1 MSGALPELSS
11 IQPLEYDEESQR
23 LVARGD
29 AQLDFE
35 NTRIR
40 ADRITYYQKL
50 SLADA
55 RGNVAISR
63 DGRRLIADRLSF
75 ESQENIFS
83 VGIFRTGQWPY
94 YVSGISAGG
103 TIENADRIL
112 VLSDGEIVEE
122 GTHDGLLSQEGDYAL
137 LHKMQFND

>member
-1 MSGALPELSS
+1 MSGALPERSAS
-11 IQPLEYDEESQR
+11 QPVEYDEESQR

-55 RGNVAISR
+55 RGN
-63 DGRRLIADRLSF
+63 GR
-75 ESQENIFS
+75 
-83 VGIFRTGQWPY
+83 GI
-94 YVSGISAGG
+94 
-103 TIENADRIL
+103 
-112 VLSDGEIVEE
+112 
-122 GTHDGLLSQEGDYAL
+122 
-137 LHKMQFND
+137 

>member
-1 MSGALPELSS
+1 MSEALPELSS

-55 RGNVAISR
+55 SGNVAIYR
-63 DGRRLIADRLSF
+63 DGSRLIADRLSF

-94 YVSGISAGG
+94 YVSGISAGR
-103 TIENADRIL
+103 ASRIQTFKAPPFYYGNPSPTVSCQL
-112 VLSDGEIVEE
+112 
-122 GTHDGLLSQEGDYAL
+122 
-137 LHKMQFND
+137 

>member
-29 AQLDFE
+29 ARLDFE
-35 NTRIR
+35 NSRIR
-40 ADRITYYQKL
+40 ADRITYYQNFF
-50 SLADA
+50 LADA
-55 RGNVAISR
+55 SGNVAISR
-63 DGRRLIADRLSF
+63 DGSRLISDRLSF

-83 VGIFRTGQWPY
+83 VGALRTGQWPY

-103 TIENADRIL
+103 TIENIQIQGASL
-112 VLSDGEIVEE
+112 YYGNPSPYSLSVSSDEV
-122 GTHDGLLSQEGDYAL
+122 
-137 LHKMQFND
+137 